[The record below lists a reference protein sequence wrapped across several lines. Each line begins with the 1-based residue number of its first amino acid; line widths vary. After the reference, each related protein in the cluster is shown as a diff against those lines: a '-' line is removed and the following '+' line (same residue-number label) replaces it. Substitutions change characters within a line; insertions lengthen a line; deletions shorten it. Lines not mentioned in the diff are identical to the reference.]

1 MIPLIAV
8 AIVVAGAVGFFY
20 FYTRFLLER
29 KTDLRWGIFPAILYA
44 AQAYFRLP
52 IVYSVFDQ
60 ILTPIDEILAPL
72 RGEPLALLD
81 LPFFT
86 LLWVIFGLLL
96 VPSIFGDFVRG
107 IWFLPFKRLRR
118 DHFTSLVSVLEL
130 GAIIGMG
137 SLIGSTILIG
147 FLVRD
152 PSWSWALSFVGER
165 LTVIIAYMAI
175 PILHLHTIYAYKRN
189 GRSALKGWALG
200 YLKAMALHTFI
211 NSSILWLWF
220 RDVHWSIM
228 PLFQVHFVVAIL
240 VAFVCWHRI
249 YRRAE
254 EEERQQQLPKIVGG
268 SR

>member
-1 MIPLIAV
+1 MIPLIAA
-8 AIVVAGAVGFFY
+8 AIVVAGAVLFFY

-29 KTDLRWGIFPAILYA
+29 KTDIRWCIFPAILYA
-44 AQAYFRLP
+44 GQAYFRLP
-52 IVYSVFDQ
+52 IIYAIFGQ

-72 RGEPLALLD
+72 RQEPLAVLD
-81 LPFFT
+81 LPFLT

-165 LTVIIAYMAI
+165 LTVIIGYMAI
-175 PILHLHTIYAYKRN
+175 PTLHLYTLYVYKRN
-189 GRSALKGWALG
+189 GRSALKGWGLG
-200 YLKAMALHTFI
+200 YLKAMALHTLL
-211 NSSILWLWF
+211 NSVILLFWF
-220 RDVHWSIM
+220 RDAHWSIM
-228 PLFQVHFVVAIL
+228 PLLQVHFVAALL
-240 VAFVCWHRI
+240 VALVIWWRI
-249 YRRAE
+249 YRLAE
-254 EEERQQQLPKIVGG
+254 EEERKGG
-268 SR
+268 GEMRV